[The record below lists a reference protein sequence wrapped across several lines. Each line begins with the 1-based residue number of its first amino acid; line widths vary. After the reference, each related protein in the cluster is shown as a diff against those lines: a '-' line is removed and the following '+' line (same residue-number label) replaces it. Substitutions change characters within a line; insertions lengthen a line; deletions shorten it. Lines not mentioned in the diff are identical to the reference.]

1 MKCLAQFLA
10 HGKHLH
16 SGSCCTDVEKQANTG
31 VVDNFDFAH
40 TGCILEYELLCDLLR
55 GIFPEPNLR

>member
-1 MKCLAQFLA
+1 MLNTIFGSWKAPSS
-10 HGKHLH
+10 
-16 SGSCCTDVEKQANTG
+16 SGSCCTDVQKQANTC

-55 GIFPEPNLR
+55 GIFP